1 VKITIIGPAYPLRG
15 GIAHHVYWLQ
25 RELTA
30 RGHGVQVISFRT
42 LYPKFLFPGKTMF
55 DASEKRLDAQALAVL
70 NPLNPL
76 TWIEA
81 KRAIESFAP
90 DLALVEWWHTFF
102 SPALGSLIRG
112 LKRAGIRSAIECHN
126 IVPHERRWIDRRL
139 ASFTF
144 SPVDNFITH
153 STADRED
160 LLRLMPGRRVEV
172 AYLPTFTEF
181 TSAAEAARDGRTI
194 LFFGIVRKYKGL
206 DVLLRAMPAVL
217 AKVDCKLRI
226 VGEFYE
232 PLETYL
238 QIIREAGVESS
249 VEIVN
254 RYVANEEVPQLF
266 AEADVLALPYLN
278 ATQSAVARI
287 AFANALPIVASRTGG
302 LAEVVRDGVT
312 GLLAPPGDADALA
325 GKLVEYFTKQLGPTF
340 AANLRSE
347 AREQA
352 GDKLIEAIARLAR
365 QG

>member
-1 VKITIIGPAYPLRG
+1 
-15 GIAHHVYWLQ
+15 
-25 RELTA
+25 
-30 RGHGVQVISFRT
+30 
-42 LYPKFLFPGKTMF
+42 MF
-55 DASEKRLDAQALAVL
+55 DASEKKLDAQGLAVL

-76 TWIEA
+76 TWVEA
-81 KRAIESFAP
+81 RRAVESFAP

-112 LKRAGIRSAIECHN
+112 LKRAGIRLGIECHN
-126 IVPHERRWIDRRL
+126 ILPHERRWIDRRL

-153 STADRED
+153 SNADRED
-160 LLRLMPGRRVEV
+160 LLGLMPRKQVEV
-172 AYLPTFTEF
+172 AYLPTFAEF
-181 TSAAEAARDGRTI
+181 TSPADASRDGRTI

-206 DVLLRAMPAVL
+206 DVLLRAMPKVL

-232 PLETYL
+232 PVEPYL
-238 QIIREAGVESS
+238 QIIRQAGLESR
-249 VEIVN
+249 VEIDN

-266 AEADVLALPYLN
+266 AKADVLALPYLN

-287 AFANALPIVASRTGG
+287 ALANALPIVASRTGG

-312 GLLAPPGDADALA
+312 GLLAPPGDPEALA
-325 GKLVEYFTKQLGPTF
+325 DKLVEYFTKKLGPVF

-352 GDKLIEAIARLAR
+352 GDKLIEAVERLAAHDR
-365 QG
+365 GLVP